1 MCDWK
6 TIEKKHT
13 SVNFNNIIGEITKKN
28 EGEVNSPVITTEK
41 KLISIGIR
49 CRLKGQTAVYCHLQL
64 VTRKRKE

>member
-13 SVNFNNIIGEITKKN
+13 SVNFNNIIGEITEKN

-41 KLISIGIR
+41 KFISIGIR

-64 VTRKRKE
+64 VTRKE